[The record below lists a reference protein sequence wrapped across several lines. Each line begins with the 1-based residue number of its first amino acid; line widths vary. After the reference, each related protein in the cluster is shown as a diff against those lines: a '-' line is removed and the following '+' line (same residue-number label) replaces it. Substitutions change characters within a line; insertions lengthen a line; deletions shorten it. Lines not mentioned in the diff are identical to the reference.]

1 MLGVLEDLFGQLVDG
16 LIALRDL
23 LLSLFGWLG
32 DALKPVLDQIDRLIR
47 PLEEVKDN
55 LYDYVLDY
63 LEGVFQPLWSG
74 FFGGL
79 EDSFRGFFGGLS
91 GAARSLADGIV
102 NAGEAIGKALGNSNA
117 GILMAIII
125 IVTVIVLIARAVL
138 AVKVT

>member
-1 MLGVLEDLFGQLVDG
+1 LGVLEDLFGQLVDG